1 VRWLAALTA
10 VLILSLTA
18 CTSDKDH
25 PPQPPASAA
34 PSQPAPAWAT
44 KVHSM
49 QLPLSTKTGFA
60 FYAFTAA
67 KTFEVVSLDGETG
80 RVRWRSPASP
90 SSIVGGIVMSV
101 NISPDKSRVI
111 WLRPGRSK
119 SAGEVTLAAADEA
132 SGSIAWTFGDG
143 RLNLDTFPY
152 ACDNDRAICL
162 LGRRTAG
169 SAITEMSLDIQSG
182 KLLADRKLTSV
193 ETLREVG
200 EGLREDG
207 PNLIAVSAAHKQLW
221 SRNTYQAFGKVVVNP
236 DYGWNFK
243 QKNGIWVGSLGYLSA
258 EHVVELDRGT
268 KFSVNLAR
276 EWATAGL
283 DAKTGRTIWTKPT
296 TKVGCGSIEF
306 DIDHPVVCA
315 YKGTKMV
322 TGIGDHRANVTY
334 KGLDVTVQGIDITT
348 GKATWSWH
356 AGAIQGLYDGK
367 NVVRLDDSHYAV
379 PVKGK
384 TRLLGLD
391 HGPSELTSAP
401 VGWCDGSNGVL
412 PSAEAKIVS
421 YDAGY
426 RTAALYP
433 CTSTN
438 KPVDV
443 APNAPKF
450 VGTPVNGVLAWADRD
465 GNVRATRMP
474 SR

>member
-1 VRWLAALTA
+1 MRWLAALTA

-18 CTSDKDH
+18 CTSNKDH
-25 PPQPPASAA
+25 PAQPPTSAA
-34 PSQPAPAWAT
+34 PAQPAAAWAT

-67 KTFEVVSLDGETG
+67 KTFEVVSLDAETG

-101 NISPDKSRVI
+101 NISPNKSRVI
-111 WLRPGRSK
+111 WLQPGRSK
-119 SAGEVTLAAADEA
+119 SGGEVTLAAADEA

-143 RLNLDTFPY
+143 RLNLDSFPY
-152 ACDNDRAICL
+152 ACDNERAICL

-169 SAITEMSLDIQSG
+169 AATTEMSLDIQSG
-182 KLLADRKLTSV
+182 ELLADRKLTRA

-200 EGLREDG
+200 DGLREDG
-207 PNLIAVSAAHKQLW
+207 PNLIAVGADHKQLW
-221 SRNTYQAFGKVVVNP
+221 SRNTYQAFGKVIVNP
-236 DYGWNFK
+236 DYGWNFE
-243 QKNGIWVGSLGYLSA
+243 QKNGIWVGSLGYLSP
-258 EHVVELDRGT
+258 EHLVDLDQGT

-276 EWATAGL
+276 RWATAGL
-283 DAKTGRTIWTKPT
+283 DAKTGRTIWTKPHAE
-296 TKVGCGSIEF
+296 VGCGSIEF

-315 YKGTKMV
+315 YMGTKRV
-322 TGIGDHRANVTY
+322 TGIGDHRADVTY
-334 KGLDVTVQGIDITT
+334 EGLDVTVQGIDIAT

-379 PVKGK
+379 PARGK
-384 TRLLGLD
+384 PTLLDLD
-391 HGPSELTSAP
+391 HGPSKLTSAP
-401 VGWCDGSNGVL
+401 VGWCDGGNGVL

-426 RTAALYP
+426 GTAALYP
-433 CTSTN
+433 CTSTD

-450 VGTPVNGVLAWADRD
+450 VGTPVNRVLAWADRD

-474 SR
+474 GR